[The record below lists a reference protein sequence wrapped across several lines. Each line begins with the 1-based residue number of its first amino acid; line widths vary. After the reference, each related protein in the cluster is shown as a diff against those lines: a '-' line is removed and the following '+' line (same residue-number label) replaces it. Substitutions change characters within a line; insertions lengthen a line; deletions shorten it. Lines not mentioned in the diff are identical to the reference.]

1 MLAIRTAKAPE
12 GQLNYLSVEGIAVLL
27 SQPDITTK
35 TGRRDAALLS
45 LLYDSGARV
54 QEIVDLTIGDVRFI
68 SPATVKLTGKGK
80 KTRIVPL
87 LSGPESL
94 LRAYMKAYKLEQAS
108 STHPLFCNRS
118 GAKFTRAGIAYTLKK
133 YADMAR
139 SVSPDLIPVTV
150 TPHCLRHSK
159 AMHLLQANVNL
170 IYIRDLLG
178 HSEIKT
184 TEIYARADTS
194 LKRQALEKA
203 SPVNQQIQYPAWTD
217 DDDLMSWLNSFG
229 KQ

>member
-1 MLAIRTAKAPE
+1 
-12 GQLNYLSVEGIAVLL
+12 
-27 SQPDITTK
+27 
-35 TGRRDAALLS
+35 
-45 LLYDSGARV
+45 
-54 QEIVDLTIGDVRFI
+54 
-68 SPATVKLTGKGK
+68 
-80 KTRIVPL
+80 
-87 LSGPESL
+87 
-94 LRAYMKAYKLEQAS
+94 
-108 STHPLFCNRS
+108 
-118 GAKFTRAGIAYTLKK
+118 
-133 YADMAR
+133 MAR
-139 SVSPDLIPVTV
+139 STSPNLIPATV

-229 KQ
+229 KH